1 MKFQKNSLVKPPE
14 KVTMVNIMNPKEFEN
29 KDNEDYI
36 EFSLVVEEVS
46 GDSLI
51 ELHKEVIAVFEKF

>member
-14 KVTMVNIMNPKEFEN
+14 KVIMVNIMNPKEFEN

-36 EFSLVVEEVS
+36 ESSLVVEEVS

-51 ELHKEVIAVFEKF
+51 ELHKEVSAVLEKF

>member
-14 KVTMVNIMNPKEFEN
+14 KVIMVNIMNPKEFEN

-36 EFSLVVEEVS
+36 ESFFSYGRSFRRLFN
-46 GDSLI
+46 I
-51 ELHKEVIAVFEKF
+51 IT

>member
-1 MKFQKNSLVKPPE
+1 
-14 KVTMVNIMNPKEFEN
+14 MNPKEFEN

-36 EFSLVVEEVS
+36 DSSLVVEEVS

-51 ELHKEVIAVFEKF
+51 

>member
-1 MKFQKNSLVKPPE
+1 VKPSE

-36 EFSLVVEEVS
+36 EFSLVVEEVQET
-46 GDSLI
+46 L
-51 ELHKEVIAVFEKF
+51 

>member
-1 MKFQKNSLVKPPE
+1 MKPPDN
-14 KVTMVNIMNPKEFEN
+14 VTMVNIMNPKEFEN

>member
-1 MKFQKNSLVKPPE
+1 
-14 KVTMVNIMNPKEFEN
+14 MNPKKFEN

-36 EFSLVVEEVS
+36 ESSLVVEEVS

-51 ELHKEVIAVFEKF
+51 ELHKEVSAVLEKF